1 MEKRSNISFKVPPR
15 SYPARLCPF
24 TWDTRGHQTQLW
36 ESTTYQLG
44 PRNET
49 FQTYRR
55 WFKDEIFPV
64 SRFWWWEAGKGTLW
78 VFEERVGDAITQ
90 RCFQLCVAINRSVL
104 QLVTL
109 YWSPPSPE
117 INCNTAKDSG
127 RNYTPLA
134 KVVLDARCEFKP
146 LGRLMDSSLAMVEL
160 TINGT
165 LGL

>member
-1 MEKRSNISFKVPPR
+1 M
-15 SYPARLCPF
+15 
-24 TWDTRGHQTQLW
+24 
-36 ESTTYQLG
+36 
-44 PRNET
+44 
-49 FQTYRR
+49 
-55 WFKDEIFPV
+55 
-64 SRFWWWEAGKGTLW
+64 
-78 VFEERVGDAITQ
+78 
-90 RCFQLCVAINRSVL
+90 
-104 QLVTL
+104 TL

-134 KVVLDARCEFKP
+134 KVVLDARYEFKP